1 MRQYEADYSHGCPGT
16 DADKPPNESIVILVT
31 DQDLE
36 TTALVHVP
44 GESAREY
51 AELLIEIEI
60 RKQLI
65 ADLRADRDWLELT
78 LTNFAVEL
86 RSKVGMLRTELNRV
100 RRQVAEYRRR
110 IERLKESDLLD
121 PEQVERE
128 VAEEFADRL
137 NQEREAEER
146 AAREGQRIDIQ
157 KPKPQLDADTE
168 AEILRLYREL
178 AKRFHP
184 DRARTSPDRAR
195 RTALMLTINVA
206 YSERDILTLQAMA
219 KEAETSDPG
228 SAVLT
233 ENERVQWAHRV
244 VSRLNLQITELSEQ
258 VTMLRESETFQMWQ
272 SPDQS
277 GHSIDQVERRV
288 RERLNRERD
297 RLDDAI
303 IDYNRIVRRRRLAHI
318 SVEREYASSPGE

>member
-1 MRQYEADYSHGCPGT
+1 MLETFVRNLS
-16 DADKPPNESIVILVT
+16 NESISALVT
-31 DQDLE
+31 DHILE
-36 TTALVHVP
+36 TNALVHVP

-60 RKQLI
+60 RKQVI

-86 RSKVGMLRTELNRV
+86 KSKVGMLRTELNRV

-128 VAEEFADRL
+128 VAEEFAERL
-137 NQEREAEER
+137 NQEREAEEH

-184 DRARTSPDRAR
+184 DRARTDEDRAK
-195 RTALMLTINVA
+195 RTDLMLTINVA
-206 YSERDILTLQAMA
+206 YSDRDILTLQVMA
-219 KEAETSDPG
+219 KEAETSDPT
-228 SAVLT
+228 SALLT
-233 ENERVQWAHRV
+233 ESERVQWAHRA
-244 VSRLNLQITELSEQ
+244 VSRLNTLVTELAEQ

-272 SPDQS
+272 SPDES
-277 GHSIDQVERRV
+277 GQSIDRVERRV
-288 RERLNRERD
+288 KDRLNRERD
-297 RLDDAI
+297 RLDEAI

-318 SVEREYASSPGE
+318 SVERQYARSSGE